1 MRTKGLWAWIV
12 ICLWL
17 LGCIGGVG
25 YTIWVK
31 AYVIAAG
38 VAANGVLAF
47 FKVREFYKDSFTE
60 K

>member
-1 MRTKGLWAWIV
+1 MRTKGILAWVV

-17 LGCIGGVG
+17 LGTIGGVG

-47 FKVREFYKDSFTE
+47 FKVRDMYKDSFTE

>member
-1 MRTKGLWAWIV
+1 MKWKGLWVWVI
-12 ICLWL
+12 ICLWA
-17 LGCIGGVG
+17 LGLIGGVG
-25 YTIWVK
+25 YTTWVK

-47 FKVREFYKDSFTE
+47 FKVRDLYKDSFTE

>member
-1 MRTKGLWAWIV
+1 MKWKGLCVWVI
-12 ICLWL
+12 ICLWA
-17 LGCIGGVG
+17 LGLIGGLG
-25 YTIWVK
+25 YTIMEK

-47 FKVREFYKDSFTE
+47 FKVRDLYKDSFTE